1 MAAVK
6 LALLAIILI
15 LSSALAQA
23 QTPSVSQIAER
34 VDVLAKQ
41 ALARPVAG
49 ISIAVARNGEVVLAR
64 GYGLA
69 NIEHAVPVTPD
80 TVFHIASI
88 SKNILAAIVLRL
100 AGEGKLRLD
109 DDVTKYV
116 PEAPTHGRRVTV
128 RQLLN
133 HTSGI
138 YSFTSLPDAERNER
152 LDLTHEQVLGL
163 IKDRPPDF
171 EPGASWRYD
180 NSAFYLA
187 GMVVERVTKQ
197 EYGQYS
203 RELFKSL
210 GMNSAS
216 LCNARMVVPR
226 LASGYEVEGGT
237 FVNAPFISWQL
248 PFAAGAVCATAGDL
262 LKWQLALDSGRVLSA
277 SGLELMRT
285 PTKLSDGRSDGTS
298 IDYGLGTR
306 IGSLDGHRVF
316 GHTGSGGGFNAV
328 LETFP
333 DDHLTIVVL
342 MNSRSGAG
350 PSLALGESI
359 ARTMLGLPERKA
371 LLDLPVPK
379 EELAALVGFYDSD
392 EGLVENFA
400 GPEGQDAKLHYRLP
414 GTKIEGVMLRQAPN
428 IYAVNANTEVHFLL
442 RSGHPTWAIVYTG
455 GLMMDAKLRARGSSP
470 TVREG
475 AGFHGVALQLKRRYR
490 PRSTN
495 QHYLFSR

>member
-1 MAAVK
+1 MIAVK
-6 LALLAIILI
+6 QALLAIILT
-15 LSSALAQA
+15 LSSALVQA
-23 QTPSVSQIAER
+23 QIPSISPPSASQITER
-34 VDVLAKQ
+34 LDVLAKQ
-41 ALARPVAG
+41 ALARPSAG
-49 ISIAVARNGEVVLAR
+49 ISIAVARNGEVVFAR
-64 GYGLA
+64 GYGFA

-88 SKNILAAIVLRL
+88 SKNILAAIILRL

-116 PEAPTHGRRVTV
+116 PEAPTRGRRVSV

-138 YSFTSLPDAERNER
+138 YSFTSLPDAAHNER
-152 LDLTHEQVLGL
+152 LDLTHEQVLAL
-163 IKDRPPDF
+163 IKDRPLDF

-197 EYGQYS
+197 EYGQYV
-203 RELFKSL
+203 RDLFKSP

-216 LCNARMVVPR
+216 LCDARMVVPR

-237 FVNAPFISWQL
+237 FVNAPFLSWKL
-248 PFAAGAVCATAGDL
+248 PFAAGAVCATAEDL
-262 LKWQLALDSGRVLSA
+262 LKWQSALDKGRVPSA
-277 SGLELMRT
+277 SSLELMRT
-285 PTKLSDGRSDGTS
+285 PTKLADGTS

-333 DDHLTIVVL
+333 DDDLTIVIL

-350 PSLALGESI
+350 PSLELGAAI

-371 LLDLPVPK
+371 LRDLPVPK
-379 EELAALVGFYDSD
+379 EELAALVGTYDSD
-392 EGLVENFA
+392 EGAVENFA
-400 GPEGQDAKLHYRLP
+400 GPEKQNAKLHYRLP
-414 GTKIEGVMLRQAPN
+414 GTKIEGVMLRQSPN
-428 IYAVNANTEVHFLL
+428 IYAINENTEVHFLL
-442 RSGHPTWAIVYTG
+442 RSGHPTWAVVYTG
-455 GLMMDAKLRARGSSP
+455 GLMMDAKLW
-470 TVREG
+470 V
-475 AGFHGVALQLKRRYR
+475 Q
-490 PRSTN
+490 
-495 QHYLFSR
+495 